1 MAVYDD
7 VVNRINYWSN
17 PDKYYGGIAMGSTS
31 WRDNAR
37 VWDERAATVA
47 NFRTPPVPAPSTPT
61 GLTITNAGSS
71 FGSPNIDWNNNP
83 ESNINGYEVW
93 RQQKRIIDGYTFPF
107 SWLANTTSSAYTD
120 LTLFF
125 GSTNDDQYRYAVKA
139 VDSNGNKSGLSNST
153 VWISGFGF
161 LKVRPNKEAPET
173 FALNNNYPNP
183 FNPATTIS
191 VELPEAAVVS
201 LRVFNVMGQQVAQLA
216 NGNYPAGYHQ
226 VTFDASKLSSGLYIA
241 RFEATGASG
250 QLFSRDIKMQ
260 LIK

>member
-1 MAVYDD
+1 AVTRDDCAIGNYSFAHEVGHLAGARHDSDGSSSPYPYGHGFRYNPGYWRTIMAVYDD

-139 VDSNGNKSGLSNST
+139 VDSNGNKSGLS
-153 VWISGFGF
+153 
-161 LKVRPNKEAPET
+161 
-173 FALNNNYPNP
+173 
-183 FNPATTIS
+183 
-191 VELPEAAVVS
+191 
-201 LRVFNVMGQQVAQLA
+201 
-216 NGNYPAGYHQ
+216 
-226 VTFDASKLSSGLYIA
+226 
-241 RFEATGASG
+241 
-250 QLFSRDIKMQ
+250 
-260 LIK
+260 